1 MDRTDQSDALAEP
14 RRHLDAQDGESA
26 TILLDALPKADRDS
40 PDGLLLRARAEAL
53 MGAWGRALDAL
64 RQAGEA
70 GAAPAAVDAVYAGFA
85 PKSLPP
91 EPELALLEWLAPK
104 VERFD
109 PVLRHARLLVRARRF
124 DEAEGVARRASAL
137 NPASGLA
144 HRLIYVSV
152 LRSDTPERAVDAV
165 RDALD
170 SPTKDPGYP
179 ALKMTLAGMEVSD
192 RVALTEAIGARWP
205 TALGSAGRGGDL
217 TMAGEGA
224 KGSKEQR
231 AYGLALEG
239 RIEEA
244 MVLAQEVEAENVGRH
259 ASVRKELASA
269 VIARVPDP
277 GARKRPLIEDD
288 GSEVIRS
295 APSMTGVT
303 LLGFTDLAHQLGYP
317 IRFVDAFC
325 AATGAASLFLRD
337 HSYRLFI
344 GGVGSL
350 APDRAGT
357 IKALRHELLALNTT
371 RLIVVGQSS
380 GGFSALS
387 YGRELGAAAIYGFSI
402 PSSIERFLT
411 GPDSRARALIGKLR
425 RTFPP
430 EDLDLRSILPA
441 LPLRTPIELHYG
453 ADRDTDRGHAE
464 DLEAMEGVSL
474 HPMEGHN
481 AHQVMPQ
488 LIADGRF
495 QRWLEP

>member
-14 RRHLDAQDGESA
+14 RRHLDAEDGESA
-26 TILLDALPKADRDS
+26 TILLDALPAEDRDS
-40 PDGLLLRARAEAL
+40 PEGLLLRARAEAL
-53 MGAWGRALDAL
+53 MGASGRALDAL
-64 RQAGEA
+64 RRAGEA
-70 GAAPAAVDAVYAGFA
+70 GADPQAVDAVYEGLD
-85 PKSLPP
+85 PKDLPP
-91 EPELALLEWLAPK
+91 GPELALLEWLAPQ
-104 VERFD
+104 VERFA

-124 DEAEGVARRASAL
+124 GEAEEVARRATAL
-137 NPASGLA
+137 NPSSPLA
-144 HRLIYVSV
+144 HRLVYVSV
-152 LRSDTPERAVDAV
+152 LRSDRPERAVDAV
-165 RDALD
+165 RAALD

-179 ALKMTLAGMEVSD
+179 ALKMTLAGMEVED
-192 RVALTEAIGARWP
+192 RVALTEAVGKRWP
-205 TALGSAGRGGDL
+205 NALGSAGRGGDL

-231 AYGLALEG
+231 AYGLALDG
-239 RIEEA
+239 HTEEA
-244 MVLAQEVEAENVGRH
+244 MALAQEVEAENVGRH
-259 ASVRKELASA
+259 ASVRKELASS
-269 VIARVPDP
+269 VIARVPGPD
-277 GARKRPLIEDD
+277 ARQRPLVEDD

-295 APSMTGVT
+295 APSQTGVT

-317 IRFVDAFC
+317 VRFVDAFC

-357 IKALRHELLALNTT
+357 IEALRHELVALNTE

-380 GGFSALS
+380 GFSALN
-387 YGRELGAAAIYGFSI
+387 YGRELGAAAIYGLSI
-402 PSSIERFLT
+402 PSSIDRFLT

-425 RTFPP
+425 RSFPP
-430 EDLDLRSILPA
+430 EDLDLRIMLSA
-441 LPLRTPIELHYG
+441 LPSRAPIELHYG

-464 DLEAMEGVSL
+464 DLEGLEGVTL